1 MKQSAPFFIIVL
13 LLLVG
18 CQPTTAVPTLVPIAQ
33 IPVALNTA
41 VATTEPPPTP
51 NMPMPDTPTPL
62 PTTTAVPPTTTFP
75 PTYTPLPTET
85 GIPTNVPTVT
95 RTLVPIPTTQITTTL
110 RCEDRMPD
118 GDLFIIVTKTYGISR
133 EYEPPDLIDI
143 NDLFPYEVTLG
154 YPTSIR
160 ELMREPL
167 QNMVNDM
174 IASGLQPQIL
184 SGYRSY
190 VAQSIAFDKWLKEY
204 PDRAAILSAPPGH
217 SEHQLGLTVDF
228 GSPELPDIVGDPY
241 IQFHTY
247 FYMTSESIWLAENA
261 HRYGFTLS
269 YPREAFELTG
279 FVYEPWHYRYV
290 GVEMATRLKE
300 SGITLTELQ
309 LSTQPPP
316 CIPVGS

>member
-1 MKQSAPFFIIVL
+1 MKQSTLFFIIM

-33 IPVALNTA
+33 IPMALNTA
-41 VATTEPPPTP
+41 VSPPNPPPTP
-51 NMPMPDTPTPL
+51 DIPMPDTPTPL
-62 PTTTAVPPTTTFP
+62 PTTTAVSPTTTFP
-75 PTYTPLPTET
+75 ATYTPLPTET

-143 NDLFPYEVTLG
+143 NDIFPYEVTLG
-154 YPTSIR
+154 YQTSIR
-160 ELMREPL
+160 ELMHEPL

-184 SGYRSY
+184 SGYRSS
-190 VAQSIAFDKWLKEY
+190 VAQSIAFDKWVQEY
-204 PDRAAILSAPPGH
+204 PDRASILSAPPGH

-228 GSPELPDIVGDPY
+228 GSPELPDIVGDPT

-290 GVEMATRLKE
+290 GVDMATRLKE
-300 SGITLTELQ
+300 LGITLTELQ